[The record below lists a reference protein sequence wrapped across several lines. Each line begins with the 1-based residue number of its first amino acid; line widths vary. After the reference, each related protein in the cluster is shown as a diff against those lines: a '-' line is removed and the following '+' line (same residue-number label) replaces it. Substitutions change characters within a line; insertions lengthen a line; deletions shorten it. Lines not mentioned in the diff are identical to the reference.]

1 MRSLFVLVAA
11 LVGLSSGALLAAA
24 QDATPAP
31 ASTTTQPG
39 GLGTGLVRTNVRYF
53 LPFTGDGLNAGLT
66 VVGNESG
73 VCDAGS
79 VSDPAR
85 PDAWLCSSTGVVDPC
100 FQSPFS
106 SPDEPGELACVA
118 SPFDTDVVLFTPTEP
133 LTRQKETAN
142 GEAGAPAD
150 GTGQPGANL
159 PEGDVPVLDAT
170 DLAELPWAIELANGD
185 RCTFAAGAT
194 AVFAGMR
201 LNYHCSQGSV
211 LGDMNVSQQVWMA
224 TYLPTDGM
232 ATSLVE
238 VAVGWY

>member
-1 MRSLFVLVAA
+1 MRSLLVLVVA

-24 QDATPAP
+24 QDATPVP
-31 ASTTTQPG
+31 ASTTNQPG
-39 GLGTGLVRTNVRYF
+39 GPATDLARTDVRYF

-66 VVGNESG
+66 AVGNESG
-73 VCDAGS
+73 ACDAGS

-106 SPDEPGELACVA
+106 SPDEPGALACVA
-118 SPFDTDVVLFTPTEP
+118 SPFDTDVVLFTPTGP

-142 GEAGAPAD
+142 GQVAAPAD
-150 GTGQPGANL
+150 GADQQGG
-159 PEGDVPVLDAT
+159 VPALDAT
-170 DLAELPWAIELANGD
+170 DLAELPWAVELANGE
-185 RCTFAAGAT
+185 RCTFARGAT

-201 LNYHCSQGSV
+201 LNYHYPQGSV
-211 LGDMNVSQQVWMA
+211 LGDVNVSQQVWTA